1 MRQMLNETYK
11 RKPKGQLNIR
21 FIKKEGKLYRALNTR
36 PSILVNSRDPQNPQ
50 SHTECFMRR

>member
-1 MRQMLNETYK
+1 MLNETYK

-21 FIKKEGKLYRALNTR
+21 FIKKEGKLNGALNTR